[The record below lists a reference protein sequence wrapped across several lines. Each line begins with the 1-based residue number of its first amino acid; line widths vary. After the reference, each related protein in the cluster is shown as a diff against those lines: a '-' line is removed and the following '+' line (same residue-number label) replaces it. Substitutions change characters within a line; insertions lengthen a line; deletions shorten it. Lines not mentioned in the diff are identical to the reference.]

1 MLQKEKAVDHMDRAR
16 IIAETAARISRELD
30 AAAIMVSGELSF
42 EGIETGGIPVYYI
55 SMRPKSIIDHL
66 VSTGKDGKNP
76 LKELGDQINREAASN
91 SDHLQQAAAIE
102 YVLGKLEKGI
112 IVGVVETRSSSS
124 IIVHNIDENPLIKAM
139 KECQER
145 IKSEVMSA
153 IMKISFDIVLTG
165 REGKKIGAAFIIG
178 DSEEVLKRSHQ
189 LILNPY
195 AGHDEIYRN
204 ILDKRNWESIKEFS
218 QLDGVF
224 VVDENGI
231 ILAAGR
237 YLDVDAKNVDIEK
250 GLGGR
255 HVSAA
260 AISRDTVAIAVTVSE
275 SGGILRVYKDA
286 KEIICMECLKPAVRY
301 I

>member
-1 MLQKEKAVDHMDRAR
+1 MDRAR
-16 IIAETAARISRELD
+16 IIAETAARISMELD
-30 AAAIMVSGELSF
+30 AAAIMVSGELNF

-66 VSTGKDGKNP
+66 VATGKDGKNP
-76 LKELGDQINREAASN
+76 LKELSDQISQEAAGN
-91 SDHLQQAAAIE
+91 ADHLQQAAAIE
-102 YVLGKLEKGI
+102 YVLGEQKSGI
-112 IVGVVETRSSSS
+112 IVGVVEARGSSS
-124 IIVHNIDENPLIKAM
+124 IIVHNLDENPLVRAV

-145 IKSEVMSA
+145 IKPEVMSA
-153 IMKISFDIVLTG
+153 IMKISFDIALAG
-165 REGKKIGAAFIIG
+165 REGKKIGTAFILG

-189 LILNPY
+189 IIINPY
-195 AGHDEIYRN
+195 EGHEEVYRN
-204 ILDKRNWESIKEFS
+204 VLDKRNWESIKEFA

-224 VVDENGI
+224 VIDETGFI
-231 ILAAGR
+231 HAAGR
-237 YLDVDAKNVDIEK
+237 YLDVDGKNVDIEK

-275 SGGILRVYKDA
+275 SGGVLRIYKDA
-286 KEIICMECLKPAVRY
+286 KETICMECMRSAIRY